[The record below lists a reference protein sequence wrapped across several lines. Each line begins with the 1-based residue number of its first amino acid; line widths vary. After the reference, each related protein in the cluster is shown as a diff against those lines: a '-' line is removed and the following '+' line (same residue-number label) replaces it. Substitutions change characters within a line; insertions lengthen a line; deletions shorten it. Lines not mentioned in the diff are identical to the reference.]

1 MSDEE
6 AEEAAAEA
14 EQRIRS
20 ARKIK
25 ADPRLEEAA
34 RFQARQQGIADA
46 QEMIAKTCAGIVENP
61 EESGHRILALHEF
74 YPDGVEYEKRR
85 APPLEDCNVVKKM
98 LLLSQLAIFKD
109 IAPGYKVRTLS
120 DAEAKHKVSKEVASM
135 REYENMLLSMYQKYL
150 QRLHA
155 VCSCLNKQKATKSQV
170 ALGIVGVK
178 CLCDLTQ
185 SLHHFNFSSNIVE
198 TLIPML
204 DSQRPDVV
212 EMCRQAIVRLFKKDT
227 YSAAVVTA
235 VRAIDAYAQK
245 RKYRMASVMLECLLT
260 LRLTE
265 DADEKLR
272 KLKDQQ
278 KKERKEKNKA
288 NKGTVKYQTD
298 AELERDMAE
307 SSAVMDTQ
315 SRKLAQAG
323 MLRAMFLSYFRVLK
337 SPRRLGPG
345 VLRATLAGLGHFS
358 HLISIDFLGDLF
370 TCLNTLLRQGGVL
383 PPTVE
388 EDLPPPPA
396 FDDGG
401 EDYYEDEEFKLEV
414 GDALTAAHAAM
425 MLLTGERGETLEIDP
440 QTTCTAL
447 YFLLPQLAV
456 QEYDDMIP
464 TALDALRLILLQR
477 RQLSM
482 PRVGAFLK
490 AVIALA
496 AATPMPH
503 SAIAC
508 TAFARQLLLR
518 YPKVR
523 RLLES
528 VDEGQQTM
536 GGVVGLGLGPRGYR
550 NDVEPDHA
558 NALESTAWE
567 LSCLIKHWHPHVR
580 DAASGLMAEN
590 GGAGRMSQV
599 LASAPGTGGVN
610 QLWHTYN
617 VKEEGGFI
625 PSFPP
630 APRGKI
636 APSWQRDRA
645 PAALVEDAPLSE
657 ESDEAPPQFS
667 AKASGLCWDKS
678 GVWPGMAAVG
688 MATALRSYRAQIV
701 RTELMVSQV

>member
-1 MSDEE
+1 MVD
-6 AEEAAAEA
+6 
-14 EQRIRS
+14 
-20 ARKIK
+20 
-25 ADPRLEEAA
+25 
-34 RFQARQQGIADA
+34 
-46 QEMIAKTCAGIVENP
+46 
-61 EESGHRILALHEF
+61 
-74 YPDGVEYEKRR
+74 
-85 APPLEDCNVVKKM
+85 
-98 LLLSQLAIFKD
+98 
-109 IAPGYKVRTLS
+109 
-120 DAEAKHKVSKEVASM
+120 
-135 REYENMLLSMYQKYL
+135 
-150 QRLHA
+150 
-155 VCSCLNKQKATKSQV
+155 
-170 ALGIVGVK
+170 
-178 CLCDLTQ
+178 LCTA
-185 SLHHFNFSSNIVE
+185 
-198 TLIPML
+198 
-204 DSQRPDVV
+204 
-212 EMCRQAIVRLFKKDT
+212 AIVRLFKKDT

-245 RKYRMASVMLECLLT
+245 RKYRMASVLLECLLT
-260 LRLTE
+260 LKLTE

-278 KKERKEKNKA
+278 KKERKEKNKKNA
-288 NKGTVKYQTD
+288 GTVKLQTD
-298 AELERDMAE
+298 AELERDMNE

-315 SRKLAQAG
+315 SRKLAQAA

-345 VLRATLAGLGHFS
+345 VLGATLAGLGHFS

-383 PPTVE
+383 PATVE
-388 EDLPPPPA
+388 EDLPAPPA
-396 FDDGG
+396 FDDDG
-401 EDYYEDEEFKLEV
+401 EEYDGEEEFKLSV
-414 GDALTAAHAAM
+414 PDALTAAHAAM

-490 AVIALA
+490 AVISLA

-567 LSCLIKHWHPHVR
+567 LSTLIKHWHPHVSAHAIPTITR
-580 DAASGLMAEN
+580 SPGMPLRLFLVAGERRGEWTDGGERRGGADEPGAGVGPGHGRRQLALAHVQRERGRRVLAVFPGSAAREDCSVLAARPRA
-590 GGAGRMSQV
+590 GGAGRGRAVVGGAAGAAEV
-599 LASAPGTGGVN
+599 LREGERPVLGQERGVAGYGGGWDGYGVAE
-610 QLWHTYN
+610 L
-617 VKEEGGFI
+617 
-625 PSFPP
+625 
-630 APRGKI
+630 PRGDGE
-636 APSWQRDRA
+636 DRA
-645 PAALVEDAPLSE
+645 HGIACLTLVTNETLEFSSASRSNRLSRSDHRTLICRNISELQSPDVVQIRPLPITSVSIAARQPQIFLHGGTCWPRRTCVSCSRVVVRTSPPRYENVWSGHLYVNFELFAHLVALPEAIPTHQRPLAD
-657 ESDEAPPQFS
+657 DENSP
-667 AKASGLCWDKS
+667 
-678 GVWPGMAAVG
+678 
-688 MATALRSYRAQIV
+688 SYRRN
-701 RTELMVSQV
+701 RTPHRRGR